1 MTVWSIIQTIVMLL
15 VVIYLINITLKLLA
29 KHSTQKDAAIQ
40 IIQKV
45 AVTKTSA
52 LAIVKIVDQYYVMS
66 LAEQQNQIVRELNP
80 AEQAQVAAEIATR
93 QANAAK
99 PQQVS
104 AEFTKILLQKL
115 GKGK

>member
-15 VVIYLINITLKLLA
+15 VVIYLINISLKLLA
-29 KHSTQKDAAIQ
+29 KHGTQKDATIQ
-40 IIQKV
+40 IIQKI

-66 LAEQQNQIVRELNP
+66 LADQQNQIIRELTP
-80 AEQAQVAAEIATR
+80 AEQVQVAADITNRQKNAT
-93 QANAAK
+93 K
-99 PQQVS
+99 PQQLGG
-104 AEFTKILLQKL
+104 EFTKILLQKL